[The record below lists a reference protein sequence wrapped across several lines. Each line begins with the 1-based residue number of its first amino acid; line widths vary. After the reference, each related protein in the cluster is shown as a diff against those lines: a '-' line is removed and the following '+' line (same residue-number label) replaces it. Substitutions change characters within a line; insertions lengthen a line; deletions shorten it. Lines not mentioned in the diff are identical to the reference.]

1 MTEPLVI
8 DIGQDG
14 LQADYGEH
22 EKAMQAYFKTGRTR
36 ALALSNRG
44 SLEFLDNGDLHPDI
58 QSSVDEHGFYVL
70 KNLIGSDELG
80 DIETGVFDILERLP
94 TTKGSSVDKQGRPA
108 LGVDCKG
115 ASLFWSRPLGDP
127 FGGRIAL
134 LVATR

>member
-22 EKAMQAYFKTGRTR
+22 EKAMQAYFDTGRTR
-36 ALALSNRG
+36 ALALPNRG

-80 DIETGVFDILERLP
+80 DIETGVFDIL
-94 TTKGSSVDKQGRPA
+94 
-108 LGVDCKG
+108 
-115 ASLFWSRPLGDP
+115 
-127 FGGRIAL
+127 
-134 LVATR
+134 